1 MRIDQTT
8 ARRALLFAFVAAGLL
23 AAPGLSVPPAPA
35 AEPSPRVVRF
45 LGDRAA
51 RVLARAGRVE
61 VFRVKE
67 KRAAEGEKS
76 VGGYAIATTGNEQ
89 GAQSARRVAGML
101 LDEKTYRFDRSTV
114 GGFTPLVGLRLWEGE
129 RSVDVLLSFATDE
142 AVVFSRNPDDG
153 SVRSAQAD
161 VSPARAAWV
170 EFVKQALPDDKA
182 VHAIESSTAEGKTL
196 SASTGTVPR

>member
-1 MRIDQTT
+1 
-8 ARRALLFAFVAAGLL
+8 L
-23 AAPGLSVPPAPA
+23 

-51 RVLARAGRVE
+51 AILARAGRVE
-61 VFRVKE
+61 VFRVRE

-76 VGGYAIATTGNEQ
+76 VGGYAIAAAGNAQGEQ
-89 GAQSARRVAGML
+89 AARRLAELL
-101 LDEKTYRFDRSTV
+101 LDEKSYRFDRSTV
-114 GGFTPLVGLRLWEGE
+114 GGFAPLVGLRVWEGD

-142 AVVFSRNPDDG
+142 AVVFSHNPGDR

-161 VSPARAAWV
+161 VSPARPALV

-182 VHAIESSTAEGKTL
+182 VQAIESSAAGGNTL
-196 SASTGTVPR
+196 SPSTGTVPR